1 MMRVHDLVSRNG
13 SIDVMLSILVQ
24 MKLLLVQLVL

>member
-1 MMRVHDLVSRNG
+1 MRVDDFVGRNG

-24 MKLLLVQLVL
+24 MKLLLMQLVL